1 VTLTRRF
8 AAPSP
13 REGEVIYQR
22 VMFQLPGALD
32 SSHNDSM
39 LSIRRR
45 IVLATA
51 TALFAFLGPLRLAS
65 SPLLIPLELPKQLS
79 DEAFWKMVT
88 EFSEPGG
95 YFRSDNFVSNETTFQ
110 YVLKSLKNTRPGGVY
125 LGVGPDQNFTYI
137 VAIKPRMAVIFDIRR
152 QNILQHLMYKAL
164 IEMSSDRADFVS
176 KLFSR
181 NRPEN
186 LGAATTA
193 DGLFAAYD
201 GVAPNRQ
208 LFLKNL
214 QAIKSRLEEHHK
226 FKLSADDET
235 SIEYVYNSFYEGGP
249 DLTYNGVGGRGFGR
263 RMPTY
268 AEIMEM
274 TDEEG
279 VNRSYMGTEEN
290 FKILQDFE
298 NRNLIVPIVGDFAG
312 PKAIRAVAAY
322 LKQHDA
328 FVSAFYVS
336 NVEQYLFQQGDD
348 WSKFYSNV
356 ESLPVDPTSAFIR
369 SVFNGMSLTYQPSG
383 FGLRSASL
391 LSSIPDVVKGF
402 TSGEVRTYYDIIN
415 MSK

>member
-1 VTLTRRF
+1 MIFRLP
-8 AAPSP
+8 AAL
-13 REGEVIYQR
+13 ET
-22 VMFQLPGALD
+22 
-32 SSHNDSM
+32 SHNEQM
-39 LSIRRR
+39 LSIRSR
-45 IVLATA
+45 IVLVTA
-51 TALFAFLGPLRLAS
+51 TALFAFLGPLRIAS
-65 SPLLIPLELPKQLS
+65 SPILIPTELPRQLS
-79 DEAFWKMVT
+79 DEAFWNMVT

-110 YVLKSLKNTRPGGVY
+110 YVLKNLRKTKPGGVY

-137 VAIKPRMAVIFDIRR
+137 VAMQPRLAVIFDIRR
-152 QNILQHLMYKAL
+152 QNAMQHLMYKAI
-164 IEMSSDRADFVS
+164 IEMSSDRADFLS

-181 NRPEN
+181 HRPEN
-186 LGAATTA
+186 LGPATKPEE
-193 DGLFAAYD
+193 LFAAYD
-201 GVAPNRQ
+201 GITPDRQ
-208 LFLKNL
+208 LFLQNFK
-214 QAIKSRLEEHHK
+214 AIKKQLEEHHK
-226 FKLSADDET
+226 FNLSADDEVA
-235 SIEYVYNSFYEGGP
+235 IEYVYNSFYEGGP
-249 DLTYNGVGGRGFGR
+249 DLTYNGVGGLGFGR

-290 FKILQDFE
+290 FKKLQEFE
-298 NRNLIVPIVGDFAG
+298 NKNLIVPVVGDFAG

-328 FVSAFYVS
+328 FVGAFYVS

-356 ESLPVDPTSAFIR
+356 ETLPLDASSAFIR
-369 SVFNGMSLTYQPSG
+369 SVFNGLSLTYQPSG

-391 LSSIPDVVKGF
+391 LSSIPDVVRGF
-402 TSGEVRTYYDIIN
+402 TAGEVRTYYDVIN